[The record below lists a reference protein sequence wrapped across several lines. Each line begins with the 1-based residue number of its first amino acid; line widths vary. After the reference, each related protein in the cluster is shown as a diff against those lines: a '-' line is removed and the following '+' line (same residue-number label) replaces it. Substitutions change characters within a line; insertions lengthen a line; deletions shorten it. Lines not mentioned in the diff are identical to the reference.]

1 MSRLRDISHE
11 AEIESRRKI
20 QELER
25 DLASLDDIQC
35 AFSNTYLPHIMLILL
50 NSSI

>member
-35 AFSNTYLPHIMLILL
+35 AFSVVYLSYIVLILL
-50 NSSI
+50 HSSI